1 MLRKK
6 IAALV
11 AIPTL
16 AFFLPACG
24 GDAKPSKEDVNKGLT
39 KILSS
44 HPLSPKRS
52 HVAIKKYMACTTD
65 EIYGKMSE
73 DSLKAIV
80 GGKRDLKVRQGK
92 EDQFERDKEI
102 LAKATSKCATKFNKE
117 LSQTK

>member
-1 MLRKK
+1 
-6 IAALV
+6 
-11 AIPTL
+11 
-16 AFFLPACG
+16 
-24 GDAKPSKEDVNKGLT
+24 
-39 KILSS
+39 
-44 HPLSPKRS
+44 
-52 HVAIKKYMACTTD
+52 
-65 EIYGKMSE
+65 MSE

>member
-1 MLRKK
+1 
-6 IAALV
+6 
-11 AIPTL
+11 
-16 AFFLPACG
+16 
-24 GDAKPSKEDVNKGLT
+24 
-39 KILSS
+39 
-44 HPLSPKRS
+44 
-52 HVAIKKYMACTTD
+52 MACTTD

-102 LAKATSKCATKFNKE
+102 LAKAASKCATKFNKE